1 MLKQTFGQQFAE
13 LLCSIE
19 LHVDTVTVQATE
31 HLFRDTALTC
41 QTDININLF
50 TCHSGW
56 YYFIM

>member
-50 TCHSGW
+50 TCHSG
-56 YYFIM
+56 